1 MLYQLSYTPA
11 APRSYQT
18 PAPRAPSPPG
28 AIIVRWL
35 PLPNTRFMTRHL
47 LESADLTPAEIGF
60 LLETALEFKR
70 RPRRLLEG
78 QHLAL
83 LFEKPSLRTRVSF
96 QVGMHHLGGETLY
109 LAPQEVGL
117 GEREAIKDVARV
129 LARYVD
135 VVAVRTF
142 GQGIIEEYARFSD
155 IPVVNA
161 LTDEQHPCQAL
172 ADLLTLKER
181 FGDPQGRSL
190 AFIGDGNN
198 VCCSLIVTAA
208 SLGMDVRLASPDG
221 YRPPEYVLAEAGAR
235 AEQSGGAFLVTADP
249 EQAAA
254 GADALYTD
262 TWISMGQERE
272 AEQRRIDF
280 VGYCLDAD
288 LVART
293 SPDALIMHDLPAH
306 RGEEI
311 TDAAMESPNSI
322 IFDQAENRVWAQAAA
337 VAFLLGRV
345 EGPSA

>member
-1 MLYQLSYTPA
+1 
-11 APRSYQT
+11 
-18 PAPRAPSPPG
+18 
-28 AIIVRWL
+28 
-35 PLPNTRFMTRHL
+35 MTRHL

-70 RPRRLLEG
+70 RPRKLLEG
-78 QHLAL
+78 KHLAL

-117 GEREAIKDVARV
+117 GEREAIKDVSRV

-135 VVAVRTF
+135 IVAVRTF
-142 GQGIIEEYARFSD
+142 GQSIIEEYARFSG

-172 ADLLTLKER
+172 ADLLTLRER
-181 FGDPQGRSL
+181 FGDTRGHSL

-198 VCCSLIVTAA
+198 VSSSLIVTAA
-208 SLGMDVRLASPDG
+208 SLGMDVRLATPEG
-221 YRPPEYVLAEAGAR
+221 YRPPEALLTETQVRAAETGGSFLLTAGPPTRPPR
-235 AEQSGGAFLVTADP
+235 APTRST
-249 EQAAA
+249 
-254 GADALYTD
+254 TD

-280 VGYCLDAD
+280 VGYCLDEA

-293 SPDALIMHDLPAH
+293 SPNALIMHDLPAH

-311 TDAAMESPNSI
+311 TDEVMESPNSI
-322 IFDQAENRVWAQAAA
+322 IFDQAENRVWAQAAV
-337 VAFLLGRV
+337 VAFLLGLV
-345 EGPSA
+345 EAPSA

>member
-1 MLYQLSYTPA
+1 MA
-11 APRSYQT
+11 
-18 PAPRAPSPPG
+18 
-28 AIIVRWL
+28 
-35 PLPNTRFMTRHL
+35 RHL
-47 LESADLTPAEIGF
+47 LNSADLTPAEIGF
-60 LLETALEFKR
+60 LLETALELKR

-78 QHLAL
+78 QQLAL

-96 QVGMHHLGGETLY
+96 QAGMHHLGGETLY

-135 VVAVRTF
+135 IVAVRTF
-142 GQGIIEEYARFSD
+142 GQVIIEEYARYSA

-172 ADLLTLKER
+172 ADLLTLCER
-181 FGDPQGRSL
+181 FGDVRGRSL

-198 VCCSLIVTAA
+198 VSSSLIVTAA
-208 SLGMDVRLASPDG
+208 SLGMDVRLATPDG
-221 YRPPEYVLAEAGAR
+221 YRPPAAVLDEAQRR
-235 AEQSGGAFLVTADP
+235 ASESGGSFLLTADP
-249 EQAAA
+249 REAAT
-254 GADALYTD
+254 GAAALYTD

-280 VGYCLDAD
+280 VGYCLDEA
-288 LVART
+288 LVRET
-293 SPDALIMHDLPAH
+293 SPDALIMHDMPAH

-311 TDAAMESPNSI
+311 TDAVFESPNSI

-337 VAFLLGRV
+337 VALLLGLI
-345 EGPSA
+345 EPPAA

>member
-1 MLYQLSYTPA
+1 
-11 APRSYQT
+11 
-18 PAPRAPSPPG
+18 
-28 AIIVRWL
+28 
-35 PLPNTRFMTRHL
+35 MTRHL
-47 LESADLTPAEIGF
+47 LDSADLTPTEIGF
-60 LLETALEFKR
+60 LLETALELKR

-135 VVAVRTF
+135 IVAVRTF

-172 ADLLTLKER
+172 ADLLTLRER
-181 FGDPQGRSL
+181 FGDPRGRSL

-198 VCCSLIVTAA
+198 VSSSLIVTAA
-208 SLGMDVRLASPDG
+208 SIGMDVRLAVPNG
-221 YRPPEYVLAEAGAR
+221 YRPPEAVTTEARVRAEAN
-235 AEQSGGAFLVTADP
+235 GGAFLLTADP
-249 EQAAA
+249 EEAAA

-280 VGYCLDAD
+280 AGYRLDEE
-288 LVART
+288 LIART
-293 SPDALIMHDLPAH
+293 APNALIMHDLPAH

-337 VAFLLGRV
+337 VAFLLGRL
-345 EGPSA
+345 EPPSA